1 LRQSLTLCLGVPYDI
16 VQTNKKGEYNI
27 CVALDFVDVDGIV
40 VIVDVAVA
48 VTTVVVDAAATVD
61 ALAAAVTAD
70 AAAAMTV
77 AVAVTTVVVDAAVVA
92 LVVEETTAV
101 AAAMISVQ
109 APDARHTGKASAMA
123 IGKASTMQPGAIQAA
138 AAPPPARPEDLVQ
151 LSPKTAA
158 AVTTN
163 RNWQIT
169 GIRNRTSYE
178 ALFCIFS
185 VLHLLC
191 FTHSFFPNHLYITD
205 NH

>member
-1 LRQSLTLCLGVPYDI
+1 MRQSLTLCLGVPYDI

-48 VTTVVVDAAATVD
+48 VTTVA

-77 AVAVTTVVVDAAVVA
+77 AVAVDAAVTADAAVVA
-92 LVVEETTAV
+92 PAVEETTAV

-163 RNWQIT
+163 RNWQTT
-169 GIRNRTSYE
+169 GIRNRASYE

-205 NH
+205 DH

>member
-1 LRQSLTLCLGVPYDI
+1 MRQSLTLCLSVPYDI

-40 VIVDVAVA
+40 VIVDVA
-48 VTTVVVDAAATVD
+48 TTVVAAAAITVVAAVD
-61 ALAAAVTAD
+61 VAVDAAVTA
-70 AAAAMTV
+70 
-77 AVAVTTVVVDAAVVA
+77 DAAVVA

-163 RNWQIT
+163 RNWQTT

-185 VLHLLC
+185 VLHLLF

>member
-1 LRQSLTLCLGVPYDI
+1 MCCFRLCRCGWNRWNCGCGCGCNNSGCGCGSNSGCSCGGSNSGCGCSNDSGCGCGCGSNSGCGCGCSCGGGNNSGCGGHDI
-16 VQTNKKGEYNI
+16 
-27 CVALDFVDVDGIV
+27 C
-40 VIVDVAVA
+40 
-48 VTTVVVDAAATVD
+48 
-61 ALAAAVTAD
+61 AD
-70 AAAAMTV
+70 AR
-77 AVAVTTVVVDAAVVA
+77 
-92 LVVEETTAV
+92 
-101 AAAMISVQ
+101 Q
-109 APDARHTGKASAMA
+109 TGKASAMA

-163 RNWQIT
+163 RNWQTT

-185 VLHLLC
+185 VLHLLF